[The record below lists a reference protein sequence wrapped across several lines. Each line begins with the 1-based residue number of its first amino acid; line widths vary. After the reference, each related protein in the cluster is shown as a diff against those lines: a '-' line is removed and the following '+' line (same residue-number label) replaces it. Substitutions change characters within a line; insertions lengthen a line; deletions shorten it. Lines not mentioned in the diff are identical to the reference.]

1 MYLCLSLVMPGYFFI
16 HETLDLHNSSDLK
29 AEPEFASLCCG
40 GSSLVCVDKIHLYK
54 SISFLVRHM
63 LISFCGTLGEEG
75 GNRG

>member
-29 AEPEFASLCCG
+29 AESEFASLCCG